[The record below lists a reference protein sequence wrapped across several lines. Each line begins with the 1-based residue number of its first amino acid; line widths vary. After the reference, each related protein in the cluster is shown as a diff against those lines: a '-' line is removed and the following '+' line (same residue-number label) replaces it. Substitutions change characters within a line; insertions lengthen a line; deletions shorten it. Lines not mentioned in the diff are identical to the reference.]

1 MKPTESTSTGI
12 EVLITVRGE
21 QYFEEADPDATE
33 LMTEGVLLPTAEGLV
48 LRYEESELTGMTGT
62 TTTFEIRGRQVI
74 LTRSG
79 SVNSQMVFEH
89 GVQHTSLYETLYG
102 ELTVDISTSLLEN
115 HMTERGGTLE
125 IRYSIAIEH
134 SVTGRN
140 CFYITVKEK

>member
-1 MKPTESTSTGI
+1 
-12 EVLITVRGE
+12 
-21 QYFEEADPDATE
+21 
-33 LMTEGVLLPTAEGLV
+33 MTEGVLFPTEEGLV

-62 TTTFEIRGRQVI
+62 TTTFEIKGRQVI

-79 SVNSQMVFEH
+79 SVNSQMVFEQ

-115 HMTERGGTLE
+115 RMSERGGTLE